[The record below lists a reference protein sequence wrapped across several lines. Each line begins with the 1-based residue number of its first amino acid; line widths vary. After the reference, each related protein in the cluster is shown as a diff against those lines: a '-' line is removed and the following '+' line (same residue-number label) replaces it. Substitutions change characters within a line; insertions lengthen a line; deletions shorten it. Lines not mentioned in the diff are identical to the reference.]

1 MIIPALLYLF
11 INYQEDGAHGWG
23 VPMATDIAF
32 TLGLMALLAS
42 TRALKAFIS
51 ALAVSDDLGA
61 TILVHFFMA
70 TAFISTHLL

>member
-1 MIIPALLYLF
+1 LPL
-11 INYQEDGAHGWG
+11 H
-23 VPMATDIAF
+23 
-32 TLGLMALLAS
+32 GLMALLAS